1 MKPKEFDLVKA
12 GIEQDV
18 VKKIKEER
26 GEVLTPLLERFLHLW
41 DAGLVFPTPL
51 PEKCSCG
58 WNLEAFRLEELVRDL
73 AVEVVKIKQELKR
86 R

>member
-1 MKPKEFDLVKA
+1 MKPKEFDLAKA

-18 VKKIKEER
+18 VKKIKEEK

-41 DAGLVFPTPL
+41 SAGLMFPTPL
-51 PEKCSCG
+51 PKDCSCG
-58 WNLEAFRLEELVRDL
+58 WNLEVFHLEELVRDL
-73 AVEVVKIKQELKR
+73 AVEIVKIKQELKR